1 MGERESNW
9 RGSHMLPKRRNTF
22 DAIFFLSLSLLFLF
36 TFFSRLFLLSL
47 LFTLHLFPSIDLYC
61 INLEVE

>member
-22 DAIFFLSLSLLFLF
+22 DAIFFSISLSPFSFYLFL
-36 TFFSRLFLLSL
+36 SSLSSF
-47 LFTLHLFPSIDLYC
+47 FTLYSASLPVH
-61 INLEVE
+61 